1 MTPADWSIVN
11 RVPIFRSMG
20 EALSRSML
28 GHRIVRVY
36 DRGELLFQQ
45 GDPAT
50 CCFLMLEGWVKL
62 YRETAD
68 GHEVV
73 VSLFTT
79 GESFAEAMMFRGGRY
94 PATAETVTAA
104 RLLQI
109 DGQLLHD
116 AVMRD
121 PQISFEMLA
130 ASSLHLRRL
139 VEQVEQLK
147 AQSAPKRIASFL
159 LTLTPLRAGEARIEL
174 PYEKLLIANRLGMKP
189 ESFSRALRR
198 LRSVGVSVEREFVR
212 VKDVIR
218 LAAFVEGE
226 APADLVCRMMQ
237 NPAQCEGF
245 GPGCIEV
252 PYAGRMRTLTSRG
265 GA

>member
-1 MTPADWSIVN
+1 MTPTDWSIVN

-20 EALSRSML
+20 EALTRSVL
-28 GHRIVRVY
+28 GHRIVRSY

-45 GDPAT
+45 GDPAN

-94 PATAETVTAA
+94 PATAETVTPA
-104 RLLQI
+104 RLLHI
-109 DGQLLHD
+109 DGQLLRD
-116 AVMRD
+116 AILRN

-147 AQSAPKRIASFL
+147 AQSAPKRIAHFL
-159 LTLTPLRAGEARIEL
+159 LSLTAVRAGAARIEL

-198 LRSVGVSVEREFVR
+198 LRSVSVSVEREFVCIG
-212 VKDVIR
+212 DVAQ
-218 LAAFVEGE
+218 LAAFLESDAAGD
-226 APADLVCRMMQ
+226 PVCRMMQ
-237 NPAQCEGF
+237 TPAQCESF
-245 GPGCIEV
+245 GPGCTEV
-252 PYAGRMRTLTSRG
+252 PYAGMVRPPRRPYI
-265 GA
+265 